1 MANETTSTSWS
12 DLALSLYDKLTGRNA
27 EIIYEFNDLEI
38 FVPLVAAEDTAHAKW
53 KVNGTLKIRTR
64 EASQK

>member
-27 EIIYEFNDLEI
+27 EIIYEFNNLEI
-38 FVPLVAAEDTAHAKW
+38 FVPLEAAEDTAHAKW